1 MKFDTIV
8 FDLDGTLVDS
18 SAMVINGFN
27 YALSRFGISVSA
39 AEVEIMR
46 SRTSAELFRDRLT
59 EAQAN
64 EALARLF
71 EHSRTSA
78 SDTRILPGVKEMLE
92 NLAARKIKMGLWT
105 GRDRASALAILR
117 AHQIDVYFD
126 AVVGG
131 CEVKK
136 NKPDAEGLLM
146 LAQRL
151 GAAVD
156 KIVHVGDHA
165 HDLQGACSA
174 GVAFVHAQWHVPVA
188 QTAPLTNLA
197 FDSIH
202 GFLPWIDNVFK
213 A

>member
-46 SRTSAELFRDRLT
+46 SRTSAQLFRDRLT
-59 EAQAN
+59 ESQAK

-71 EHSRTSA
+71 EHSRISA
-78 SDTRILPGVKEMLE
+78 SDTHILPGVKEMLE
-92 NLAARKIKMGLWT
+92 NIASKNIKIGLWT

-117 AHQIDVYFD
+117 AHQIDTYFD

-131 CEVKK
+131 CEVEK

-151 GAAVD
+151 DAALD
-156 KIVHVGDHA
+156 KMVHVGDHA
-165 HDLQGACSA
+165 HDLQGASSA

-188 QTAPLTNLA
+188 QKAPLASLA
-197 FDSIH
+197 FNSIQ
-202 GFLPWIDNVFK
+202 GFLPWIDEFILT
-213 A
+213 